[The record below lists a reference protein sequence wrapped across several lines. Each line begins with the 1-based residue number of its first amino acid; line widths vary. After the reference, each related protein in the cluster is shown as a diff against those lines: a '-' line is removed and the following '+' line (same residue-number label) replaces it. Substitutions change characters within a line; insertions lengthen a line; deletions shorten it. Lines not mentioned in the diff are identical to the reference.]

1 MILLYMQFNTSRGV
15 SIPRC
20 QTKYAVPQS
29 TQNITICDHVPKLKQ
44 EICHPSTIT
53 EIPHSENLAQTRD
66 PRRTHH
72 TSAITAIRPHR
83 TRIAHG
89 SSPPRA
95 EETQQIPRSS
105 SGGHEDRN
113 REIQAAPHPG
123 RRARTC
129 RTLLQ

>member
-29 TQNITICDHVPKLKQ
+29 TQNITIYDHVPKLKQ

-53 EIPHSENLAQTRD
+53 EIPHSENLAQSSTDASYERNHRD
-66 PRRTHH
+66 TISQNTH
-72 TSAITAIRPHR
+72 R
-83 TRIAHG
+83 
-89 SSPPRA
+89 SSPPRV
-95 EETQQIPRSS
+95 EEAQQIPRSS
-105 SGGHEDRN
+105 SGGYEDRS
-113 REIQAAPHPG
+113 REIQAWG
-123 RRARTC
+123 RRTRTC